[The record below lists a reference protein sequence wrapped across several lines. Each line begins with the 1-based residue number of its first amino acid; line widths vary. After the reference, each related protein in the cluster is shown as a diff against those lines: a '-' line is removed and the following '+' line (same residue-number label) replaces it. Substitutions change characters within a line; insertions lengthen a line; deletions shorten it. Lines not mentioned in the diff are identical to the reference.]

1 MTTASPR
8 QLLNTSWT
16 AHRLSPLH
24 HEKEFQTLLNNPD
37 ALNTYA
43 SRLRDQLTGNIF
55 GGLQSGLS
63 AGGEDDSFS
72 KTGALR
78 SCSWEMLSSW
88 AELTD
93 DNAVSTVPRPS
104 AGVLVTLEYEKVVYK
119 AALLSNDDTE
129 QTESSTSLPLLL
141 TRLPNPLRQTFVSF
155 LSANFDTYCSILRLP
170 QAFLCSALEVYFNP
184 FIPSGSSDDD
194 QNLNILAD
202 VVKELHLTLSF
213 SPSIAPN
220 LRSLN
225 ISIPRTTFM
234 AFVTSSPST
243 EHPENALLANLSSY
257 LDKHLAMNLELNNPS
272 AHTLAK
278 QHARLSKVS
287 SGAFGIGCEGKL
299 KLVVPEGNT
308 ATGDSAENG
317 TQTRSEKEKLS
328 LRASVALLQAV
339 IRRATPGQS
348 QGS

>member
-24 HEKEFQTLLNNPD
+24 HEKEFPTLLDNPV

-43 SRLRDQLTGNIF
+43 SRLRDQLTGNVLA
-55 GGLQSGLS
+55 GLQTGLG
-63 AGGEDDSFS
+63 GGEDDSLS

-78 SCSWEMLSSW
+78 NCSWEMLSAWS
-88 AELTD
+88 ELTD
-93 DNAVSTVPRPS
+93 ENYVSTSSQPP
-104 AGVLVTLEYEKVVYK
+104 AGVLVTLEYENIVYK
-119 AALLSNDDTE
+119 AALLTSGDAE
-129 QTESSTSLPLLL
+129 QKEASTSLPLLL

-184 FIPSGSSDDD
+184 FVSSDSSDDD
-194 QNLNILAD
+194 QNLTILAD
-202 VVKELHLTLSF
+202 VVKEMQLTLSF

-225 ISIPRTTFM
+225 ISIPRASFMTF
-234 AFVTSSPST
+234 VSSSPST
-243 EHPENALLANLSSY
+243 EQPNNSLLANISSY

-272 AHTLAK
+272 AQTLAK
-278 QHARLSKVS
+278 QHVRLSKVS
-287 SGAFGIGCEGKL
+287 CGAFGIGCEGKL
-299 KLVVPEGNT
+299 KLVVPEGN
-308 ATGDSAENG
+308 AARGDSAENESWA
-317 TQTRSEKEKLS
+317 RSEKENL
-328 LRASVALLQAV
+328 LLLASVALLQAV

-348 QGS
+348 QGT

>member
-24 HEKEFQTLLNNPD
+24 HEKEFPTLLNNPD

-55 GGLQSGLS
+55 GGLQTSLNT
-63 AGGEDDSFS
+63 GEDDSLS

-78 SCSWEMLSSW
+78 SCSWEMLSPWS
-88 AELTD
+88 ELTD
-93 DNAVSTVPRPS
+93 DNPVSTQPS
-104 AGVLVTLEYEKVVYK
+104 AGVLVTLEYENIVYK
-119 AALLSNDDTE
+119 AALLSNGE
-129 QTESSTSLPLLL
+129 AEETESSTSLPLLL

-155 LSANFDTYCSILRLP
+155 LSTNFDTYCSILRLP

-184 FIPSGSSDDD
+184 FIPTGLSDDD
-194 QNLNILAD
+194 QNLTILAD

-213 SPSIAPN
+213 SSSIAPN

-225 ISIPRTTFM
+225 ISIPRPSFM
-234 AFVTSSPST
+234 AFVTSSPPT
-243 EHPENALLANLSSY
+243 DQPENALLANLSSY

-272 AHTLAK
+272 AHTLSK
-278 QHARLSKVS
+278 QHARLSKIS
-287 SGAFGIGCEGKL
+287 CGAFGIGCEGKL
-299 KLVVPEGNT
+299 KLVVPEGKT
-308 ATGDSAENG
+308 ATGDSAEDG

-339 IRRATPGQS
+339 VRRATPGQG
-348 QGS
+348 QGT